1 VWAAE
6 RSPGENAGA
15 LEESE
20 ADSVKRLVALEA
32 LVLQAT
38 QPPLDTKTNK
48 PSPKAKEAKALLE
61 KVSQSGPPLARLAA
75 QVGRVFLTGRREDLQ
90 AFLEKLYGG

>member
-1 VWAAE
+1 
-6 RSPGENAGA
+6 
-15 LEESE
+15 
-20 ADSVKRLVALEA
+20 
-32 LVLQAT
+32 VLQAT
-38 QPPLDTKTNK
+38 QPPLLEDKKTNK
-48 PSPKAKEAKALLE
+48 PSPRAKEAKALLE